1 MNFTFCVYYRSTDE
15 FNHYLNSFRRRRRRF
30 TLRPLLPFLTN
41 FSGLVLCLRRVSL
54 GLVIGATAH
63 GHVGTLA
70 ATPARLPVTGGDGGR
85 VQGRGLRA
93 LVLLLLLV
101 ILNHTLTL
109 TPSLSPCPT
118 LFRRGGLVGG
128 TGG

>member
-15 FNHYLNSFRRRRRRF
+15 FNHYLNSFRRRRRF

-93 LVLLLLLV
+93 LVLLLV
-101 ILNHTLTL
+101 ILNHTI
-109 TPSLSPCPT
+109 TPSLSLYPCPT